1 MKKLST
7 HVRSRNLCFYF
18 LFPLF
23 IDQHS
28 SLIVLEQKKTL
39 VFKPKKKENLLGE
52 TQEYFEEQT
61 NTLCLKTDTLATD
74 INSRRI
80 LLTKSPHSCF
90 LRPLVY
96 LFFIRN
102 VGSTKQLSSF

>member
-74 INSRRI
+74 IDHQLTPHFAHQKPP
-80 LLTKSPHSCF
+80 LLFSSSSSLSLLHKKCW
-90 LRPLVY
+90 VY
-96 LFFIRN
+96 
-102 VGSTKQLSSF
+102 